1 MYQVLT
7 KRSFSLALT
16 AFAFAA
22 LSGCGGSSSDSVATP
37 TPTPTA
43 TRTLS
48 VTPVLGAVYGGTVN
62 VYSNTGVLLGT
73 ATTSQT
79 DGKAS
84 VSLSNY
90 TPGTP
95 VIVKVSLGTGASYFN
110 EKKGINVTVTASDS
124 ISLLSV
130 LPDVSVGQS
139 VGVTPIT
146 NMAAKMAG
154 LTVNAVGSGAL
165 VTTVTADAIYSAVA
179 KTNLALGFPPSLNI
193 LAAPVAP
200 TVTAPN
206 PTEPLGQ
213 ILAVMA
219 KNTIAADPAAQA
231 IAMAAAVNTNGTVD
245 LANKS
250 AITEVNN
257 TLTNPTI
264 AANLIIRVTAPVLE
278 PTTAQVTTSTTSSK
292 EVAGKGNATSPT
304 GAGG

>member
-1 MYQVLT
+1 MYNVLT

-22 LSGCGGSSSDSVATP
+22 LSGCGGSSSDSAP
-37 TPTPTA
+37 APAPAAPAPTA
-43 TRTLS
+43 SRILS
-48 VTPVLGAVYGGTVN
+48 VTPALGAVYGGTVN
-62 VYSNTGVLLGT
+62 VYSNAGLLLGT
-73 ATTSQT
+73 AKTSET

-90 TPGTP
+90 TLGTP
-95 VIVKVSLGTGASYFN
+95 VIVKVSLAAGSSYFN
-110 EKKGINVTVTASDS
+110 EKKGINVNVTAADA

-154 LTVNAVGSGAL
+154 LTANAVGSGAL
-165 VTTVTADAIYSAVA
+165 ATPVTADAIYSAVA
-179 KTNLALGFPPSLNI
+179 KTNLALGFPASLNI

-231 IAMAAAVNTNGTVD
+231 TALAAAVNSNGTVD
-245 LANKS
+245 LANKFS
-250 AITEVNN
+250 ITEVNN
-257 TLTNPTI
+257 TLTNPTLAQGLSI
-264 AANLIIRVTAPVLE
+264 TVVAPVFE
-278 PTTAQVTTSTTSSK
+278 PTAAQIVTSTASSK
-292 EVAGKGNATSPT
+292 AVAGKGNAS
-304 GAGG
+304 GASD